1 MNPLVSIIMPVYN
14 GEKYLREAIDSIL
27 NQTYRN
33 FEFII
38 VNDGSIDKS
47 EEIIQSYTDSRIRY
61 FKNEKN
67 IGLDATLNNAFTIA
81 KGEYVARMDCDDL
94 SHHMR
99 LEKQVEFMES
109 HLDYDLVGSQYINID
124 SSRKPCEI
132 VAQAQDSDEIKYAI
146 QSVNCFCHGSVM
158 FRTSF
163 LRKYSIFYNHEYS
176 PYEDYEL
183 WTRIAQMTKV
193 KNLPEVLYAYM
204 INPQGMYLT
213 QYKEMIE
220 GPKRLQK
227 PLQAEMELP
236 QLNYSFIKKLLAGSK
251 KYRIKTIKVGSRE
264 LPSNFMLAY
273 QTYLYK
279 LGLVFLKRK
288 KPEGIILLVLSFY
301 FSPVNWLKKILQ
313 ILRIHRK

>member
-14 GEKYLREAIDSIL
+14 GEKYLHEAIDSIL
-27 NQTYRN
+27 NQTYTN

-38 VNDGSIDKS
+38 INDGSIDKS
-47 EEIIQSYTDSRIRY
+47 EEIIKSYKDKRIRY
-61 FKNEKN
+61 IKNPQN
-67 IGLDATLNNAFTIA
+67 IGLDETLNSAFTIA
-81 KGEYVARMDCDDL
+81 RGEYIARMDCDDL
-94 SHHMR
+94 SQKTR
-99 LEKQVEFMES
+99 IEKQVKFMES
-109 HLDYDLVGSQYINID
+109 NLDHDLVGSQYINID
-124 SSRKPCEI
+124 SSRKPFEI
-132 VAQAQDSDEIKYAI
+132 GAQVQDTDEIKNAI

-163 LRKYSIFYNHEYS
+163 LRKYSISYNHKFS

-204 INPQGMYLT
+204 TNPQGMYLT
-213 QYKEMIE
+213 QYNEMIE

-227 PLQAEMELP
+227 ILQAEMELP
-236 QLNYSFIKKLLAGSK
+236 KVDYFFIKKLITGSK
-251 KYRIKTIKVGSRE
+251 KYRVRTIKIGNKE

-273 QTYLYK
+273 QTYVYK

-288 KPEGIILLVLSFY
+288 RPEGFILLFISF
-301 FSPVNWLKKILQ
+301 SLNPMNWIKKALHAI
-313 ILRIHRK
+313 